1 MPAVAFPVSSL
12 RLLARAV
19 QIAVLAM
26 GARVCGCQS
35 C

>member
-19 QIAVLAM
+19 QVAVLAM
-26 GARVCGCQS
+26 GALCV
-35 C
+35 